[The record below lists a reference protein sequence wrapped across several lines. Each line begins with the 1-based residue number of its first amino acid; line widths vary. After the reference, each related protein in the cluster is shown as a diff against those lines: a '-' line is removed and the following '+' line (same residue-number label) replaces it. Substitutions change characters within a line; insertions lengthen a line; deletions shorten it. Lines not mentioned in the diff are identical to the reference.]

1 MIYYGCFRLHLS
13 NRNFE
18 TGKGQLLCCGSARGG
33 GGREFPEGIER
44 ITVNRTM
51 ICQLEEKGGAW
62 SDDIPLH
69 CN

>member
-1 MIYYGCFRLHLS
+1 MGVFAFICLIEISKLEKVSCFVVDPR
-13 NRNFE
+13 
-18 TGKGQLLCCGSARGG
+18 GGG